1 MKRLAVLGSTGSIG
15 TSALAVVEDNPDHF
29 EIVAL
34 AAGRNLDL
42 LHRQVA
48 RHRPALVSVA
58 RREDAHALASELP
71 DTRVVWGEEGLAEA
85 ACHPDGEM
93 VVAAM
98 VGSAGLAPTLAAIR
112 AGKHLALANKETLV
126 VAGELVMAEVE
137 RAGINLLPVDSEHS
151 AIHQALRVGPEGSVS
166 RLILTASGGPFRTW
180 SAEELARATVEEALA
195 HPTWKMGPKITIDS
209 ATMMNKGLEIIEA
222 HHLFGMPADRI
233 DVVVHPQSLVHS
245 LVEHIDGT
253 IIAQLSVND
262 MRVPILYALSW
273 PDRLETSV
281 SPLDLVNAPPLTFE
295 ASDPTRFPALRLARS
310 ALQAGGEMP
319 AVLNAANEVA
329 VAAFLDGRCPLPA
342 IAETVETTLE
352 AWASRNQPLTSLEQV
367 LATDFEARKLAAAG
381 MRKYETVVDRS
392 EIRC

>member
-15 TSALAVVEDNPDHF
+15 TSTLAVVEDNPDHF

-42 LHRQVA
+42 LRRQVA

-126 VAGELVMAEVE
+126 VAGELVMGEVE

-166 RLILTASGGPFRTW
+166 RLVLTASGGPFRTW
-180 SAEELARATVEEALA
+180 SAEEIARATVEEALA

-245 LVEHIDGT
+245 LVEHVDGT
-253 IIAQLSVND
+253 TIAQLSVND
-262 MRVPILYALSW
+262 MRLPILYALSW
-273 PDRLETSV
+273 PERLETSV
-281 SPLDLVNAPPLTFE
+281 SPLDLVNAPPLSFE
-295 ASDPTRFPALRLARS
+295 APDPARFPALGLARS
-310 ALQAGGEMP
+310 ALRAGGEMP

-329 VAAFLDGRCPLPA
+329 VGTFLDGRCPLPA

-352 AWASRNQPLTSLEQV
+352 AWASRNHPLTSLEQV

>member
-15 TSALAVVEDNPDHF
+15 TSTLAVVEDNPNHF

-166 RLILTASGGPFRTW
+166 RLVLTASGGPFRTW
-180 SAEELARATVEEALA
+180 SAEEIARATVEEALA

-245 LVEHIDGT
+245 LVEHVDGT
-253 IIAQLSVND
+253 TIAQLSVND
-262 MRVPILYALSW
+262 MRLPILYALSW
-273 PDRLETSV
+273 PERLETSV
-281 SPLDLVNAPPLTFE
+281 SPLDLVNAPPLSFE
-295 ASDPTRFPALRLARS
+295 APDPARFPALGLARS
-310 ALQAGGEMP
+310 ALRAGGEMP

-329 VAAFLDGRCPLPA
+329 VGTFLDGRCPLPA

-352 AWASRNQPLTSLEQV
+352 AWASRNHPLTSLEQV